1 MIPAALII
9 LTSLLFPGIIV
20 KVKAKVSGRKGP
32 GLLQPILDIIRL
44 LRKGN
49 VYSTTTSIIFQ
60 IGPLIYFATILFS
73 IFFIPF
79 GDTAG
84 LISFQGDL
92 FLFIYLLGL
101 GKFFLIINALDA
113 GSGFE
118 GMGANREALYSMLA
132 EPAFIIL
139 FGTFSM
145 MAGYDSF
152 YEICAHW
159 HLNSSTYLVLSL
171 LASYVLVQIAM
182 VENSRLPVDDP
193 KTHLELTMVHEVIVL
208 DNSGFDL
215 GLIQLANA
223 FKFGVFG
230 ALIAN
235 FILPEHQALWIRAL
249 IFIGVIFLF
258 AVIVGLMESFRAR
271 LKMEKNPQFI
281 LTLSAISAIAFLVA
295 LIITNKLI

>member
-1 MIPAALII
+1 

-152 YEICAHW
+152 YEIFAHW

>member
-20 KVKAKVSGRKGP
+20 KVKALVSGRKGP

-73 IFFIPF
+73 IFFVPF
-79 GDTAG
+79 GDASG
-84 LISFQGDL
+84 LISFAGDL
-92 FLFIYLLGL
+92 LLFIYLLGL

-152 YEICAHW
+152 YEIFAHW

-249 IFIGVIFLF
+249 IFMGVIFLF
-258 AVIVGLMESFRAR
+258 AIIVGLMESFRAR

-281 LTLSAISAIAFLVA
+281 LTLSSIAAIAFLVA
-295 LIITNKLI
+295 LIITNKLL